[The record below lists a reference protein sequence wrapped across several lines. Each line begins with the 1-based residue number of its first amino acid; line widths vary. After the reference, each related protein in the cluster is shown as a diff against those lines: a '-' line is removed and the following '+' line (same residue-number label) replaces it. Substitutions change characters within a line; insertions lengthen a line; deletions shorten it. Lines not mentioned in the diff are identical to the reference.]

1 LHDSYTA
8 EAAHGEL
15 VNGDTSR
22 ANRATLLHIKEAFED
37 VLTGL
42 YSGISGPNL
51 GELKERL
58 KSVHDLEEFA
68 HTVDAAVGSAGVL
81 EFLSLDLGAALRV
94 GHSMHPYRMIRIIAG
109 NPMIMRSMTQ
119 SVPAAE
125 SYAPITI
132 LIYQFDG
139 DVYACYDTLASLLAA
154 YGHTHA
160 WQIAKNLDK
169 KVVDLIESAVK

>member
-1 LHDSYTA
+1 MENSSMETLHA
-8 EAAHGEL
+8 QIERL
-15 VNGDTSR
+15 FFTS
-22 ANRATLLHIKEAFED
+22 KKPFED

-42 YSGISGPNL
+42 YSGIGRPNL

-58 KSVHDLEEFA
+58 KGAHNLEEFGR
-68 HTVDAAVGSAGVL
+68 TVDAAVGSAGLL
-81 EFLSLDLGAALRV
+81 EFLGLDLGAALRV
-94 GHSMHPYRMIRIIAG
+94 GPSMHPYRMIRIIAG

-119 SVPAAE
+119 SVPVAG

-139 DVYACYDTLASLLAA
+139 DVCVCYDTLASLLAV
-154 YGHTHA
+154 YDHTHPR
-160 WQIAKNLDK
+160 QIAKDLDK